1 MLHVSLRWLC
11 TAALAA
17 LMFTSC
23 GAAPT
28 ASRALPTDDA
38 QRTFT
43 AAPTDSATASSFT
56 LAPRQDDDVPFAEIH
71 PKRMITLS
79 GMQVDNDIEFNS
91 GDVERGVDA
100 LTADALRGVIRAE
113 VFGES
118 NFGMQF
124 SFGLTRSDDL
134 DFEGTSTNFSYDT
147 ETFFLGAA
155 YRALMDDYFRLPVRF
170 GLLRHD
176 STLEFPD
183 NPLDSIDYALT
194 GVRLSA
200 EPEYVLSMKKAGG
213 HVTSELSVYTELA
226 CGAGRLDAE
235 DGDAD
240 ESGYGFQLSAELGMR
255 LRLASGLLAGVSY
268 FTQKTGY
275 GATDSYNNQT
285 VFFGVDDD
293 IRGFML
299 TVGYRF

>member
-17 LMFTSC
+17 PMFTSC
-23 GAAPT
+23 GTAPT

-71 PKRMITLS
+71 PKYMFTLS
-79 GMQVDNDIEFNS
+79 GMQVDNDVEVNTGDLVS
-91 GDVERGVDA
+91 GVGA
-100 LTADALRGVIRAE
+100 YNADALRGLIRAE
-113 VFGES
+113 IFGDS
-118 NFGMQF
+118 NFGLYG
-124 SFGLTRSDDL
+124 SAGLTQSDDL
-134 DFEGTSTNFSYDT
+134 DFEGTPTKRTWDT
-147 ETFFLGAA
+147 ETYFLGVA

-170 GLLRHD
+170 GFLRHD
-176 STLEFPD
+176 STFKLPD
-183 NPLDSIDYALT
+183 LPQKADYALT

-200 EPEYVLSMKKAGG
+200 EPEYVLSMDKAGG
-213 HVTSELSVYTELA
+213 HVTSEISVYTELA
-226 CGAGRLDAE
+226 CGAGRLDVE
-235 DGDAD
+235 DGEND

-255 LRLASGLLAGVSY
+255 FRMDGGLLAGISY

-275 GATDSYNNQT
+275 GATDSYNQT